1 MGALWNRAERTI
13 SYTKNGIQL
22 GVAFRDVSDE
32 EVLFPSVGFRTK
44 EEEVWLISHAYL
56 GKHKIESL
64 YNNHKSSSTISL
76 SS

>member
-13 SYTKNGIQL
+13 SYTKNGIHL

-44 EEEVWLISHAYL
+44 EEEVCSISCVHV
-56 GKHKIESL
+56 GKHL
-64 YNNHKSSSTISL
+64 TG
-76 SS
+76 